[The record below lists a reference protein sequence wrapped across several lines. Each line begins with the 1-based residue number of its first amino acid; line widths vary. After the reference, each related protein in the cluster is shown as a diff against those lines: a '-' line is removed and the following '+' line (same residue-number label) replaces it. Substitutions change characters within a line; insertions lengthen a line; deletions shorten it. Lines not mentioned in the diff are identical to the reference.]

1 MAEINFVE
9 ATAEPADL
17 SLEPVDL
24 PRRPVTPDPTVE
36 IPDQLLSAR
45 RSFEARDDLASGKR
59 NLNDSINDDA
69 FRLAGSLAMQISSE
83 EIKIELDV
91 SNQTRGE
98 LDLDLED
105 PALFTRFRNPQ
116 LSRTLSVQYLV
127 AMGLEQEL
135 QDDLREF

>member
-1 MAEINFVE
+1 MAAIDFAQ
-9 ATAEPADL
+9 ATAEPETL

-59 NLNDSINDDA
+59 NLNDPINDEA
-69 FRLAGSLAMQISSE
+69 FQLAGSLAMQIPAE

-91 SNQTRGE
+91 SNTTRGA
-98 LDLDLED
+98 LGLDLED

-135 QDDLREF
+135 QEDVREF

>member
-1 MAEINFVE
+1 MAEIDFAQ

-17 SLEPVDL
+17 SLEPVNI

-45 RSFEARDDLASGKR
+45 RAFEARDDLASGKR
-59 NLNDSINDDA
+59 NLNDPINDES
-69 FRLAGSLAMQISSE
+69 FELVGPLAMQIPAE

-116 LSRTLSVQYLV
+116 LARTLSVQYLV

-135 QDDLREF
+135 QEDVREF

>member
-1 MAEINFVE
+1 MAAIDFTQ
-9 ATAEPADL
+9 ATAEPEDL

-59 NLNDSINDDA
+59 NLNDPINDEA
-69 FRLAGSLAMQISSE
+69 FQLAGSLAMQIPAE

-91 SNQTRGE
+91 SNTTRGE
-98 LDLDLED
+98 LGLDPSFGAKQRGHHAVHDQRLRPRG
-105 PALFTRFRNPQ
+105 PAAG
-116 LSRTLSVQYLV
+116 LSL
-127 AMGLEQEL
+127 G
-135 QDDLREF
+135 